1 MDKKTKNILYI
12 ITFGVILFAVAM
24 NFSDILPLLGKA
36 VSLVMP
42 VIVGGIIAIFIN
54 VPVSAIKNNLKKLFK
69 KAKREPSE
77 NTYQIVSFILT
88 VIIAALV
95 VFVVFTMVIPAIS
108 ESVKSL
114 YYQIQERIPVILE
127 YLKSHDIDY
136 KWFEE
141 TIAGINLDNIIKRIS
156 DTLGTVIGGVANAVS
171 STINVAATTVF
182 SIIIAIYATLD
193 KNRVVRHTKTLVN
206 SYVREDIAR
215 KTIKFSQVFS
225 KTFSKFLSGQ
235 CTEAVILGLL
245 MFIVFMVFRL
255 PYAPLV
261 GALTAFCAIIP
272 YIGAFISCTVSTL
285 LIALVSP
292 VVAIKALIIYLIVQ
306 FTENQFIYPRV
317 VGGNVGLTPLY
328 TLIAALVGGKL
339 FGIIG
344 ILFFIPL
351 AAAVMILVKEDLKAT
366 DEKTTSAKEAEK

>member
-1 MDKKTKNILYI
+1 MDKKTKNTLYI
-12 ITFGVILFAVAM
+12 IAFGVILFAVAM
-24 NFSDILPLLGKA
+24 NFSDILPLLGKV

-77 NTYQIVSFILT
+77 NAYQILSFILT

-215 KTIKFSQVFS
+215 KTIKFSQVFAR
-225 KTFSKFLSGQ
+225 TFSKFLSGQ

-292 VVAIKALIIYLIVQ
+292 VIAIKALIIYLIVQ

-351 AAAVMILVKEDLKAT
+351 AATVMILVKEDLK
-366 DEKTTSAKEAEK
+366 TTGEKEAEKK